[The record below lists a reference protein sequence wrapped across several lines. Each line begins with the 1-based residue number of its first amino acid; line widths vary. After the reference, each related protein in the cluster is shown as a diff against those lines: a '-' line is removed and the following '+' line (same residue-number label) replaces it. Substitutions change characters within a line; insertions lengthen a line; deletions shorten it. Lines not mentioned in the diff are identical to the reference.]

1 MAQSCYRVL
10 ESHRDIQAG
19 RFQRAVD
26 AVRRE
31 NWLASY
37 RELAGVECA
46 LRGISKRCK
55 RENPLAS
62 ALTVLEAN
70 SGPLQSDFQVR
81 FRNSKA
87 TRAACW
93 NPPPGAATTTR
104 QADTS
109 QGPSPRERHRP
120 THPLIASRTQATLH
134 SRRMSL
140 AGRRWRTSAV
150 LVGAAASAS
159 VLFSQ
164 LGPATEPATPGSGR
178 PHVVLITVDTLRADH
193 LSCYGYHLKTSPT
206 MDQLA
211 SEGVRF
217 ARAYS
222 AIPMTGPSHFSMFT
236 GRYPQE
242 HGARINGVALPDDTK
257 WLTIPQVLRRFGYKS
272 AAFVSAWPLI
282 GRLTRLDRD
291 FDHYDEE
298 LGRSYQ
304 VFHSMRWAEDVTKS
318 AIRWLDKQRDEQK
331 LFLWVHYF
339 DPHEPYSLREEFA
352 DPEQLH
358 EPNPATPQYSE
369 AIVDRTLRYD
379 SEIGYADKY
388 IGLLLGRMD
397 KLGMR
402 ENTLVVL
409 VSDHG
414 EGLGEHGFVGHGRWL
429 YESTVH
435 VPWIMRLPG
444 TIRPGTVV
452 EQNVSTLDLAPT
464 LLDLAVPEFREES
477 QISISFAGRS
487 QTAAIL
493 EGAQPPKR
501 PIRFVS
507 FEGKKGFAPAWI
519 SWVWKPNSGFPFRMG
534 KLDGQMKM
542 IWTPERKRFEFFD
555 LAQDPL
561 ELHSQTLLESDR
573 RYKFERAGFERWFE
587 STNLVESESRL
598 TPRDAEILESLG
610 YINR

>member
-1 MAQSCYRVL
+1 M
-10 ESHRDIQAG
+10 
-19 RFQRAVD
+19 
-26 AVRRE
+26 
-31 NWLASY
+31 
-37 RELAGVECA
+37 
-46 LRGISKRCK
+46 
-55 RENPLAS
+55 
-62 ALTVLEAN
+62 
-70 SGPLQSDFQVR
+70 
-81 FRNSKA
+81 
-87 TRAACW
+87 
-93 NPPPGAATTTR
+93 
-104 QADTS
+104 
-109 QGPSPRERHRP
+109 
-120 THPLIASRTQATLH
+120 
-134 SRRMSL
+134 
-140 AGRRWRTSAV
+140 
-150 LVGAAASAS
+150 GAAASAS